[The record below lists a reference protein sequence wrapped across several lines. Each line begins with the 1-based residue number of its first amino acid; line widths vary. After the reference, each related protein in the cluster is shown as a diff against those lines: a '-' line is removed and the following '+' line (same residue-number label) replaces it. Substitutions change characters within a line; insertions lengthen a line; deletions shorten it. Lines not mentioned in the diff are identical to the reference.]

1 MSVRASL
8 LGLSID
14 EMSQLEAIETIRGIW
29 RRGAKSRV
37 FFVNAH
43 CVNNAFASF
52 AYTQSLR
59 QAEFVLPDGSG
70 VLLASKILRLPIK
83 HNLNGTDLTPLICQ
97 SAAED
102 GRSIFLLG
110 AQPGTA
116 EQAAKSLVERFP
128 TLRIAGVRDGY
139 FAVEESAEIVA
150 RINAAQPDILLV
162 ALGVPLQE
170 LWITEH
176 FDELQAPVCLAV
188 GALFDFLSNSVPRAP
203 MILRRLGL
211 EWMFRLLR
219 EPRRLWK
226 RYLIGNVTFLSRVF
240 AARLGFQM
248 TPTHRPVA
256 VKVPDSGILAARP
269 RPASASIA
277 PYREAPVPSRGN
289 LRWSPEPD
297 RRPTRSQPLGQPLPQ
312 PELVSAL
319 ALTAHYEG
327 ASVER
332 GEPL

>member
-29 RRGAKSRV
+29 RREAKSRV

-43 CVNNAFASF
+43 CVNSAFASF

-59 QAEFVLPDGSG
+59 QAEFVLPDGSE
-70 VLLASKILRLPIK
+70 VLLASKILHLPIK
-83 HNLNGTDLTPLICQ
+83 HNLNGTDLTPLICE

-110 AQPGTA
+110 ARPGIA
-116 EQAAKSLVERFP
+116 EQAAKGLVERFP
-128 TLRIAGVRDGY
+128 TLRIAGVQDGL
-139 FAVEESAEIVA
+139 FAIEDSAEIVA

-176 FDELQAPVCLAV
+176 FDELRVPVCLAV
-188 GALFDFLSNSVPRAP
+188 GALFDFLSNNVPQAP
-203 MILRRLGL
+203 KILRRLGL
-211 EWMFRLLR
+211 ERMFRLLR
-219 EPRRLWK
+219 EPRRLWR
-226 RYLIGNVTFLSRVF
+226 RYLIGNITFLSRVF
-240 AARLGFQM
+240 VARLGFHM
-248 TPTHRPVA
+248 APAYRPVA

-269 RPASASIA
+269 RPASASPA

-297 RRPTRSQPLGQPLPQ
+297 RRPTQSQPLGQPLPQ
-312 PELVSAL
+312 PELVPVL
-319 ALTAHYEG
+319 AMTAHYE
-327 ASVER
+327 SVSAARSE
-332 GEPL
+332 LL